1 MTQKLCNDRK
11 GYDKV
16 FHMALSFG
24 LGCVLAGL
32 LSFIPWGA
40 WTSAIVVF
48 ALVMAVGIG
57 KELKDRRKPGGHFCV
72 WDIVA
77 DFIGALASTP
87 IAYFAN
93 YFTNIE

>member
-1 MTQKLCNDRK
+1 MKKKICKDWK
-11 GYDKV
+11 GYDKI
-16 FHMALSFG
+16 FHLGLSFAFG
-24 LGCVLAGL
+24 SCLGGL

-57 KELKDRRKPGGHFCV
+57 KEMKDRHKPGGHFCV
-72 WDIVA
+72 WDVVA

>member
-1 MTQKLCNDRK
+1 M
-11 GYDKV
+11 
-16 FHMALSFG
+16 
-24 LGCVLAGL
+24 
-32 LSFIPWGA
+32 
-40 WTSAIVVF
+40 VF

-77 DFIGALASTP
+77 DFIGALAATP
-87 IAYFAN
+87 VAYFAN

>member
-1 MTQKLCNDRK
+1 MKKKICKDWK
-11 GYDKV
+11 GYDKI
-16 FHMALSFG
+16 FHLALIFA
-24 LGCVLAGL
+24 LGCVLSGAF
-32 LSFIPWGA
+32 SFIPWGA

-77 DFIGALASTP
+77 DFIGALTSTP